1 MKIEEGIIK
10 RNLGLHVR
18 ILFVSAAGLGLT
30 AYNYLGQLENPS
42 LVWMILLTVVAVLM
56 LALFINAVRVLII
69 RKPALVMTKD
79 GLVDHIS
86 IARAGLIPWKN
97 IKSIKAEKYLNR
109 EHILIEVSDS
119 QLIIEKLPYVRRK
132 MVDQQ
137 YRDTG
142 SVIVIDP
149 KTIQT
154 KSSELVKM
162 IKKRSKL

>member
-18 ILFVSAAGLGLT
+18 ILFVAVIGMALT
-30 AYNYLGQLENPS
+30 AYNYLSQLENPS
-42 LVWMILLTVVAVLM
+42 LIWMILLTASAVLM
-56 LALFINAVRVLII
+56 LVLFVNAARVLIV
-69 RKPALVMTKD
+69 RKPALVITKE

-86 IARAGLIPWKN
+86 IARAGLIPWN
-97 IKSIKAEKYLNR
+97 SIRSIKAEKYLNR

-119 QLIIEKLPYVRRK
+119 QSVIDKLPYVRQK

-137 YRDTG
+137 FRDTG

-154 KSSELVKM
+154 KSSDLVKI
-162 IKKRSKL
+162 IKKRAKV